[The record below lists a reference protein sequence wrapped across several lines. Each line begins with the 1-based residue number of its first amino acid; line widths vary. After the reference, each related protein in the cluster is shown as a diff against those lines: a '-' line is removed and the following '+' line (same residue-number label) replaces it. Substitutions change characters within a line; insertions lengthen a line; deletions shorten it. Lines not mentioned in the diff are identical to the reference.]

1 MGLVPLE
8 SYVSPLSLSTHG
20 FLDKSILEVANLRKV
35 SRDCKN
41 QQIWDPWIPDLRI
54 FGISGESEQAPIS
67 RMRNPSKLY
76 ILTFAMLP
84 LKNVPCNYGGNPSRT
99 VGSWCLTVPELEVGP
114 RYHGS

>member
-41 QQIWDPWIPDLRI
+41 PQIWDPWIPNLRI

-84 LKNVPCNYGGNPSRT
+84 LENVPCNYGGNPSRI
-99 VGSWCLTVPELEVGP
+99 VGSWCRTVPELEVGP
-114 RYHGS
+114 RY